1 MGGGIVGAGSKRKRG
16 KYELHIYIYS
26 IKKNHEN
33 KLAARPIQY
42 IQYAMYTKR
51 VQPGYVIAQQLFI
64 NLAL

>member
-1 MGGGIVGAGSKRKRG
+1 MGGGIVGAGSKR
-16 KYELHIYIYS
+16 S